1 MLIATLSYSK
11 FEIVPLEQVDSG
23 VTSNVRRKM
32 VFILEVLRTLTLPL
46 LTDSL
51 QTVSWIKRMDV
62 TTMKNF
68 NFFPVNWILLFKHSR
83 IKTSFNRL
91 R

>member
-1 MLIATLSYSK
+1 MLIATLSCSK
-11 FEIVPLEQVDSG
+11 FEIIPLEQVDSAAK
-23 VTSNVRRKM
+23 SNVRRKM

-68 NFFPVNWILLFKHSR
+68 NFFSVNWILLFKHSR

>member
-1 MLIATLSYSK
+1 MLIATLSCSK
-11 FEIVPLEQVDSG
+11 FEIIPLEQVDSAAK
-23 VTSNVRRKM
+23 SNLRRKM

-62 TTMKNF
+62 TTMKYF

>member
-1 MLIATLSYSK
+1 MLIATLSCSK
-11 FEIVPLEQVDSG
+11 FEIIPLEQVDSAAK
-23 VTSNVRRKM
+23 SNLRRKM
-32 VFILEVLRTLTLPL
+32 VFILEVLRALTLPL

-62 TTMKNF
+62 TTMKYF